1 MVTPAPPVAR
11 ARLWGSDFL
20 RSAAIDAMRAFI
32 ALGLFLAIVLAGQVA
47 LVCVA
52 MGMKWDRVSLKRL
65 ITITTGIALLLGI
78 FRLLLQ

>member
-1 MVTPAPPVAR
+1 
-11 ARLWGSDFL
+11 
-20 RSAAIDAMRAFI
+20 MRAFI
-32 ALGLFLAIVLAGQVA
+32 ALSLFLALVLAGQAA

-65 ITITTGIALLLGI
+65 IEITTGVALLLGV

>member
-1 MVTPAPPVAR
+1 M
-11 ARLWGSDFL
+11 RL
-20 RSAAIDAMRAFI
+20 FI
-32 ALGLFLAIVLAGQVA
+32 AMNLFLALVIAGQVA

-65 ITITTGIALLLGI
+65 IGITTVVALLLGV

>member
-1 MVTPAPPVAR
+1 MLCTVEASRSVT
-11 ARLWGSDFL
+11 
-20 RSAAIDAMRAFI
+20 IDAMRALI
-32 ALGLFLAIVLAGQVA
+32 ALGLFLAIALAGQVA

-65 ITITTGIALLLGI
+65 IGITTGVALLLGV